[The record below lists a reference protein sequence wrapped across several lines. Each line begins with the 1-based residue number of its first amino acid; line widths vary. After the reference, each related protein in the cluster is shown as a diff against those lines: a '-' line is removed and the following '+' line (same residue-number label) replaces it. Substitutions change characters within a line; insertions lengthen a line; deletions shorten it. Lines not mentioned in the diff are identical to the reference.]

1 MFITPTTMAYSTLSN
16 VMDKNMKPPILLPDR
31 PSVCNLT
38 RSSLVLGN
46 SPTNNTPLTWSAV
59 VNIVSLVMPD
69 TSPEAN
75 VSFDTSQIPSI
86 IVLIAE
92 LRPRAELFTV
102 VNMAYDAPSL
112 PVGHRCTI
120 IIVVGRN

>member
-1 MFITPTTMAYSTLSN
+1 MFITPTTMAYRTLSN
-16 VMDKNMKPPILLPDR
+16 VIDKNMKPPILLPDR

-46 SPTNNTPLTWSAV
+46 RPTNNTPLTWSAV

-75 VSFDTSQIPSI
+75 VSFETSQIPSI

-92 LRPRAELFTV
+92 LRPRAELLTV
-102 VNMAYDAPSL
+102 VNMA
-112 PVGHRCTI
+112 
-120 IIVVGRN
+120 